1 MQIVY
6 GSLQA
11 EQHVIDLMLR
21 SQNVHYPAVWEGVEE
36 QSSNLRLYDV
46 PLQSNEVISL
56 VQEAEN
62 SGCKVLKVG
71 ITHR

>member
-62 SGCKVLKVG
+62 SDCKVLKVG

>member
-1 MQIVY
+1 VY
-6 GSLQA
+6 GSLLA
-11 EQHVIDLMLR
+11 EQHVIEMLMLMLM

-62 SGCKVLKVG
+62 SDCKVLKVG

>member
-6 GSLQA
+6 EFLQA
-11 EQHVIDLMLR
+11 EQHVIELMLR

-36 QSSNLRLYDV
+36 QRSNLQLYDV
-46 PLQSNEVISL
+46 PLQSEEVISL

-71 ITHR
+71 ISHP

>member
-36 QSSNLRLYDV
+36 QSSNLRLCDV

-62 SGCKVLKVG
+62 SDCKVLKVG

>member
-36 QSSNLRLYDV
+36 QSSNLRLCDV